1 MNIIEPINQQKLF
14 GLDNHFLELV
24 RLYKN
29 NIYPNKLL
37 LSGPKG
43 IGKSTLAYHFINYVL
58 SKNEDQKY
66 DLSNFEI
73 NSNSS
78 TFKTILNGSNSNLII
93 IDINI
98 EKKFIDINQI
108 RDLIKNLNKSSF
120 NNKPRFVL
128 IDNIEFLNTNSI
140 NALLKVLEE
149 PNHNIHFILINNNKR
164 VLPTLLSRCINYK
177 IYLTNKECLQISNQ
191 LLNGKLENLI
201 NRELINYY
209 FTPGNIYYLVKFAQQ
224 YNYDLS
230 NLDLRSFLKIIIKEN
245 HYKKDIFMKN
255 IIFNLVEFY
264 FRKLNLSVSKKIF
277 EKYSYFLKKISDT
290 KNFNLDEESLF
301 MEFEE
306 QILDG

>member
-24 RLYKN
+24 RLYKD

-73 NSNSS
+73 NNNSS

-98 EKKFIDINQI
+98 DKKFIDINQI

-191 LLNGKLENLI
+191 LLNDKLENLI
-201 NRELINYY
+201 NMELINYY

-230 NLDLRSFLKIIIKEN
+230 NLDLNVLCNECICSCTNNPPKEVTSFNSLLSL
-245 HYKKDIFMKN
+245 IFS
-255 IIFNLVEFY
+255 LQ
-264 FRKLNLSVSKKIF
+264 SA
-277 EKYSYFLKKISDT
+277 
-290 KNFNLDEESLF
+290 ESLSKDDWLRIMYVPRVCAKPPQSQF
-301 MEFEE
+301 
-306 QILDG
+306 